1 MLIGEVARR
10 SGIPAHTIRFYE
22 TQQLVSSPAR
32 ATSGYRVYSDQ
43 VLSELGF
50 IKQAQQ
56 LGFTLDDIKEILTL
70 GRSGRMPCKRV
81 AALCE
86 MHLQRIDRQIDELK
100 AFRKGLLA
108 VEVLAQ
114 GGCGLT
120 VDGFCRAIIGLEAL
134 EALSHD
140 NGAGGTR
147 RRELD

>member
-86 MHLQRIDRQIDELK
+86 THLQRIDRQIDELK

-120 VDGFCRAIIGLEAL
+120 VDGFCRAIIGLEPL
-134 EALSHD
+134 
-140 NGAGGTR
+140 AGRGEESGTPSR
-147 RRELD
+147 RSA